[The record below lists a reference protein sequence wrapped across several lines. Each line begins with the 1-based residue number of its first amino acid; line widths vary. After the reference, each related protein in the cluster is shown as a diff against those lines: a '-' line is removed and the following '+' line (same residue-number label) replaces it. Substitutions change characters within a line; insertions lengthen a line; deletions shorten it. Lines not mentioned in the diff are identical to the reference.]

1 MEISRLGQIAPR
13 RLHEILRRSRA
24 EIFAP
29 ERVAHVRAIIEDVER
44 RGDAALLEYTQR
56 YDEVALSSDRLR
68 VDREEISRAHDDVD
82 DALHAAMA
90 GSIERVRRYNEWL
103 RPRRWL

>member
-1 MEISRLGQIAPR
+1 MEIGRLGQIDPQ
-13 RLHEILRRSRA
+13 RLYETLRRSRA

-29 ERVAHVRAIIEDVER
+29 ERVAHRAIIEDVER

-68 VDREEISRAHDDVD
+68 VDREEISRAH
-82 DALHAAMA
+82 
-90 GSIERVRRYNEWL
+90 R
-103 RPRRWL
+103 